1 MTTYHTPALLQAS
14 IDGLNIQ
21 GDGIY
26 VDLTFGGGGHS
37 REILSRLTKKGKLI
51 AFDTD
56 KDTIKNLPDNKRI
69 KFVQSNFRFFINF
82 LEYEKLLPV
91 QGILADLGLS
101 SHHIDVP
108 ERGFSYRYD
117 APLDMRMNQKADKT
131 AADIV
136 NQYPQKTLTE
146 IFENYGGLTKAG
158 KKIANG
164 IIAYRQSKPI
174 QTTFELN
181 NVVKEALNGYS
192 SNKVLSKVYQAIRIE
207 VNQELDALK
216 DMLQT
221 VPDALSSGGRICI
234 ITYHSLEDRIVK
246 NFFKQGEIDG
256 VMINSTNQLTPINKK
271 VIIPEY
277 KEIKQ
282 NKRARSAKLRI
293 AEKTVS
299 RKTDRQQKEVT
310 KGKNK
315 TI

>member
-1 MTTYHTPALLQAS
+1 MTDYHIPALLQPS

-21 GDGIY
+21 GDGVY

-37 REILSRLTKKGKLI
+37 REILRRLTENGKLI

-56 KDTIKNLPDNKRI
+56 EDATKNLPDDNRI
-69 KFVQSNFRFFINF
+69 KFIQSNFRFFINF
-82 LEYEKLLPV
+82 LEYDNLLPV

-136 NQYPQKTLTE
+136 NQYPQKTLTD
-146 IFENYGGLTKAG
+146 IFENYGELLKAG
-158 KKIANG
+158 RKIAEG
-164 IIAYRQSKPI
+164 IATYRQNKPI

-181 NVVKEALNGYS
+181 EVVKEALSGYS
-192 SNKVLSKVYQAIRIE
+192 SNKVLSKVYQALRIE

-216 DMLQT
+216 DMLQA
-221 VPDALSSGGRICI
+221 VPKALSHGGRVCI

-256 VMINSTNQLTPINKK
+256 VMINTTNQLTPVNKK
-271 VIIPEY
+271 VIVPEY

-293 AEKTVS
+293 AEK
-299 RKTDRQQKEVT
+299 K
-310 KGKNK
+310 
-315 TI
+315 